1 MIRRQGLQLPL
12 FLLNTVLFPA
22 GRLSLKVFEAR
33 YVDMTSACL
42 RHQQPFGVCLLR
54 SGQEVG
60 MPAEPAEVG
69 TLAWIRAADVAQT
82 GIFRLQVEGGQRF
95 VLEETWV
102 AGNNLR
108 MGRVTLKPEEASIPL
123 DSGFAPCLRLL
134 QAVAERHPEAGLAPV
149 RDEMPWVGF
158 RLAEIL
164 PLRREVR
171 QALLEMNDSRMRL
184 QILLDFMRRQG
195 LT

>member
-1 MIRRQGLQLPL
+1 MQLPL
-12 FLLNTVLFPA
+12 FLLNTVLFPG

-42 RHQQPFGVCLLR
+42 RNEQPFGVCLIR
-54 SGQEVG
+54 SGQEVA
-60 MPAEPAEVG
+60 MPAVPAEVG
-69 TLAWIRAADVAQT
+69 TLAWIRSFDVADT
-82 GIFRLQVEGGQRF
+82 GIIHLQVEGGQRI
-95 VLEETWV
+95 VVEDTRV
-102 AGNNLR
+102 AANNLL
-108 MGRVTLKPEEASIPL
+108 MGRVTLKPEEAPMPL
-123 DSGFAPCLRLL
+123 EAGFAPCLRLL

-164 PLRREVR
+164 PLRLEVR

-184 QILLDFMRRQG
+184 QILLDFMLRQG
-195 LT
+195 LA